1 MENKNAEKGK
11 KQKKNKE
18 KEVKNKNDIEK
29 DRKYLKQKTSVTS
42 ALSKNSSITLW
53 NQNYLTKWVSK
64 IISTIEKKIL
74 KPLISYPGNLVYMV
88 TQWLLVAPG

>member
-1 MENKNAEKGK
+1 MEKKNMENKNAEKGK
-11 KQKKNKE
+11 KKKKNKE

-53 NQNYLTKWVSK
+53 N
-64 IISTIEKKIL
+64 
-74 KPLISYPGNLVYMV
+74 
-88 TQWLLVAPG
+88 